1 MMVQVIE
8 FISDRSDNGIQVRA
22 RLSQIIAAELQRPGP
37 RSAEDIEILHALDK
51 VVPEGAVANTVVS
64 NPQRFEMT
72 PQELHWFDRH
82 AESRWLDYLIHRYR
96 FRMFPGQ
103 QKVADFPPHLLIEP
117 TSICN
122 LRCVMCFQID
132 ETFTRDKSMMGLM
145 PWMLFTSVVDQAA
158 EHGCQAITLASRG
171 EPTLHKQFGEMLHY
185 IHRKRFLDTKINTNA
200 TRLNE
205 KLIHD
210 ILESEIANV
219 TFSVDATDAE
229 TYEKIRVRGKFD
241 QVLKNIELFH
251 EIRSTQYPESVTTTR
266 ISGVAVSPDQD
277 PQEMQS
283 FWSRIV
289 DEVAIVPN
297 QQRWDSYNNP
307 RFMRKQ
313 VCNLLYS
320 RMYVWWD
327 GTCNPCD
334 FDYKSLLKVG
344 NANDDSLAAIW
355 KGERYSRIREHHE
368 KMRRSELSP
377 CDRCPL

>member
-1 MMVQVIE
+1 MVKVIE
-8 FISDRSDNGIQVRA
+8 FISDQSGRRRRIQS
-22 RLSQIIAAELQRPGP
+22 RLAGVITNELQRPDS
-37 RSAEDIEILHALDK
+37 RSAGDLEILRSLNK
-51 VVPEGAVANTVVS
+51 VVSNAEIANTVVS
-64 NPQRFEMT
+64 NPQQFEMT
-72 PQELHWFDRH
+72 PQELHWLDKH
-82 AESRWLDYLIHRYR
+82 AESSWADYLIHRYK
-96 FRMFPGQ
+96 FRLFPAQ

-132 ETFTRDKSMMGLM
+132 ETFTRDKSQMGLM
-145 PWMLFTSVVDQAA
+145 PWKLFTSVVDQAA
-158 EHGCQAITLASRG
+158 DNGCQAITMASRG

-185 IHRKRFLDTKINTNA
+185 IHAKGFLDTKINTNA

-210 ILESEIANV
+210 ILQSEVANV
-219 TFSVDATDAE
+219 TFSVDASDAE

-241 QVLKNIELFH
+241 QVLKNIESFN
-251 EIRSTQYPESVTTTR
+251 EIRETSYPDSSTTTR
-266 ISGVAVSPDQD
+266 ISGVAVLPDQD
-277 PQEMQS
+277 PKEMQS
-283 FWSRIV
+283 FWSNLV
-289 DEVAIVPN
+289 DEVAVVPN
-297 QQRWDSYNNP
+297 QQRWDSYHNP
-307 RFMRKQ
+307 RFMRKE

-344 NANDDSLAAIW
+344 NANEDSLADIW
-355 KGERYSRIREHHE
+355 KGERYSQIREHHE
-368 KMRRSELSP
+368 TMRRSELNP

>member
-1 MMVQVIE
+1 MEKVIE
-8 FISDRSDNGIQVRA
+8 FISERSERRGHVQDRLGELIVV
-22 RLSQIIAAELQRPGP
+22 ELQRSGS
-37 RSAEDIEILHALDK
+37 RSTEDLEILRSL
-51 VVPEGAVANTVVS
+51 NQVVS
-64 NPQRFEMT
+64 NGQITHAVASNPKHFEMT
-72 PQELHWFDRH
+72 PQELHWLDRH
-82 AESRWLDYLIHRYR
+82 AQSSWVDYLIHRYKFR
-96 FRMFPGQ
+96 FFSGQ
-103 QKVADFPPHLLIEP
+103 QKVANFPPHLLIEP

-132 ETFTRDKSMMGLM
+132 ETFTLDKSQMGLM
-145 PWMLFTSVVDQAA
+145 PWVLFTSVIDQATEA
-158 EHGCQAITLASRG
+158 GCQAITLASRG

-185 IHRKRFLDTKINTNA
+185 IHRKGFLDTKINTNA

-251 EIRSTQYPESVTTTR
+251 EIRKNQYPESVTTTR
-266 ISGVAVSPDQD
+266 ISGVAVSPDRD

-283 FWSRIV
+283 FWSKIV

-307 RFMRKQ
+307 RFMRKKL
-313 VCNLLYS
+313 CTLLYA

-344 NANDDSLAAIW
+344 NANDESLAAIW
-355 KGERYSRIREHHE
+355 KGEKYSRIREHHE
-368 KMRRSELSP
+368 NMRRSELSP

>member
-1 MMVQVIE
+1 MVKVIE
-8 FISDRSDNGIQVRA
+8 FISDLSDSLRQVQG
-22 RLSQIIAAELQRPGP
+22 RLGEVITVELQRSES
-37 RSAEDIEILHALDK
+37 RSAEDLEILRSLHK
-51 VVPEGAVANTVVS
+51 VVPDGVVVNKVVS
-64 NPQRFEMT
+64 NPHQFEMT
-72 PQELHWFDRH
+72 PQELHWLDRH
-82 AESRWLDYLIHRYR
+82 AESSWVDYLIHRYK
-96 FRMFPGQ
+96 FRLFPGQ

-132 ETFTRDKSMMGLM
+132 ETFTRDKSQMGLM

-158 EHGCQAITLASRG
+158 DHSCQAITLASRG

-219 TFSVDATDAE
+219 TFSVDAADAE

-241 QVLKNIELFH
+241 QVLENIELFH
-251 EIRSTQYPESVTTTR
+251 EIRDAHYPESVTTTR
-266 ISGVAVSPDQD
+266 ISGVAVLPDQD
-277 PQEMQS
+277 PQELQS
-283 FWSRIV
+283 FWSGIV

-307 RFMRKQ
+307 RFMRKE

-344 NANDDSLAAIW
+344 NANDESLADIW
-355 KGERYSRIREHHE
+355 KGEKYSRIREHHE
-368 KMRRSELSP
+368 SMRRSELNP